1 MARKTALIAIA
12 LGFTFAAGI
21 ALAQGGLIPGRP
33 DPELRAA
40 QQSLVDAMAHLQK
53 ARNTG
58 SLSNTRA
65 RAYIALAE
73 TELAEEPGGL
83 QGLQN

>member
-21 ALAQGGLIPGRP
+21 AFAQGGLIPGQ
-33 DPELRAA
+33 LRSA